1 MYSDEIPAARSNQ
14 QRAELPGHHSL
25 DQRDNRMLSN
35 HADIPTLADVGVYSP
50 DKLLVVAIK
59 MAGGNNAD
67 PMLLER
73 MRAALARKS
82 APAKP
87 LFLLVVANDGL
98 YLWRAEAE
106 PNSKPQY
113 ASIHAVMRD
122 IAPRVLE
129 MGGPFHANGLR
140 ILVVAWLN
148 VLSLGLRQPNRE
160 SEADQLLIETG
171 IYERILNGDVENDI
185 PA

>member
-1 MYSDEIPAARSNQ
+1 
-14 QRAELPGHHSL
+14 
-25 DQRDNRMLSN
+25 MLSY

-50 DKLLVVAIK
+50 DKQLVVAIK

-87 LFLLVVANDGL
+87 LFQLVIANDGL

-113 ASIHAVMRD
+113 ATNQTD
-122 IAPRVLE
+122 KQENTPRVLE
-129 MGGPFHANGLR
+129 MGGPFHAN
-140 ILVVAWLN
+140 
-148 VLSLGLRQPNRE
+148 
-160 SEADQLLIETG
+160 
-171 IYERILNGDVENDI
+171 
-185 PA
+185 